1 MNRIRIATLARALV
15 LTALLAPALAA
26 CGGRFAHDAAPVA
39 ERGTSAVHRHVLDG
53 TWHFENDRIGLALA
67 EFRTALRHD
76 PQSVRALNGVAA
88 SYDRLNRFDLAEHYY
103 QLALA
108 VEPESAQTLNNLA
121 YSHML
126 RGDEASADR
135 YLAAARSAADT
146 APDPWRRTLSNNA
159 DWLNSGAVAAVPR
172 TLAEADADDERVR
185 AETAGRPRDLLAGSP
200 VAVVAEQQARRG
212 WIERHGEKVAVLVVS
227 RLDRLEQRLRGT
239 PGGPEVLSYFPE
251 IAQVGE
257 DALVEAWDS
266 SPFLAVLEEQ
276 RPIGVAE
283 GPLPESVP
291 MPASGPGGDPVRRS
305 DPPPSPPAQQLVEAG
320 FSLANPEF
328 N

>member
-1 MNRIRIATLARALV
+1 MNRISIGALARALV
-15 LTALLAPALAA
+15 LTAMLAPMLAA
-26 CGGRFAHDAAPVA
+26 CGGRFAHDAPPVA

-67 EFRTALRHD
+67 EFRSALRHD

-126 RGDEASADR
+126 RGDEAAADR
-135 YLAAARSAADT
+135 YLAAARTAADT
-146 APDPWRRTLSNNA
+146 APDPWRRTLSANA
-159 DWLNSGAVAAVPR
+159 DRLNAGAVAAVPR
-172 TLAEADADDERVR
+172 TLAQAEADDDEVR
-185 AETAGRPRDLLAGSP
+185 TGTDGRPRDLLAGSP
-200 VAVVAEQQARRG
+200 VAVVAERQARRG
-212 WIERHGEKVAVLVVS
+212 WIERHGDKSAVLVVS
-227 RLDRLEQRLRGT
+227 RLDRLEQRLRDT

-266 SPFLAVLEEQ
+266 SPFFAALDAQ
-276 RPIGVAE
+276 QPIGVAE
-283 GPLPESVP
+283 GPLPESLP
-291 MPASGPGGDPVRRS
+291 MPASEPVGEPNRRS
-305 DPPPSPPAQQLVEAG
+305 EPPPFPPAQQLVEAS